1 MSLIL
6 LICGLFS
13 LASVAVGQTPS
24 PKIPCD
30 FSGELLR
37 TRQGRIVRYT
47 SDEMKQRATHKV
59 DVNGF
64 IKQADI
70 KGTAIVDILV
80 GTSGEVVC
88 AKSLIGHPIIRGP
101 VETALRSWQF
111 KPAELEGKPV
121 AYLGR
126 LEFTLCNIS
135 CGKEGPSMT
144 LLK

>member
-1 MSLIL
+1 MLFPGRTQRLREGRL
-6 LICGLFS
+6 LMT
-13 LASVAVGQTPS
+13 ASGRS
-24 PKIPCD
+24 PDHNI
-30 FSGELLR
+30 
-37 TRQGRIVRYT
+37 
-47 SDEMKQRATHKV
+47 RATLP
-59 DVNGF
+59 
-64 IKQADI
+64 
-70 KGTAIVDILV
+70 IVDILV

-88 AKSLIGHPIIRGP
+88 AKSLIRHPIIRGP

>member
-1 MSLIL
+1 
-6 LICGLFS
+6 
-13 LASVAVGQTPS
+13 
-24 PKIPCD
+24 
-30 FSGELLR
+30 
-37 TRQGRIVRYT
+37 
-47 SDEMKQRATHKV
+47 MKQRATREV
-59 DVNGF
+59 DMNGF

-70 KGTAIVDILV
+70 KGAAIVDILV

-88 AKSLIGHPIIRGP
+88 VKTLIGHPIIRGS
-101 VETALRSWQF
+101 VERALRSWQF

-126 LEFTLCNIS
+126 LEFTLCNIG